1 MKKRRNNKNGNNKST
16 KDNKIYN
23 RSESSTEGNY
33 FQQEA
38 KMTSNTNSSSN
49 SNTKQKKSSD
59 TCNYAL
65 LLLLY
70 TIQGVPLGLSA
81 SIPFLIQQRLAASG
95 AASYNSQAIFS
106 FATWPFSLKL
116 LWAPIVDALYIKR
129 IGRRKTW
136 LCPIQFIAG
145 CVLLF
150 GSDDIERQ
158 LIGNNENEE
167 FHVQGITIYF
177 FTLYFLMATQDIA
190 VDGWALTML
199 SKENRGKGPVC
210 NSIGQNIGYFISF
223 VGFLALNDVDSSENL
238 WRPLFRMESAPGVPL
253 VTLSSFMKFMGIF
266 IISITIIVALFKT
279 EVEDIHD
286 KKDKDYSYTPIHN
299 EKEDLD
305 HDNNSNNV
313 DGCGDDEPAE
323 LDASE
328 IGILETYQRL
338 WAVCR
343 LPSVRSLFLILL
355 TYRFPTALSDNVK
368 FLKAVEYGLSKQTT
382 ALLSPA
388 IMLPLAIAVP
398 IVAAKLWHG
407 HPLTQFL
414 TAYKLRVTLVP
425 IFDIMMLLSIKS
437 FRDKKLLFWV
447 SIVMSTSLQA
457 IMNSLQF
464 NAQMTFFASRVDPA
478 IGGSYMTLLNT
489 AANLGGTWPSS
500 IVMYLMGRMS
510 TSGNDGYFS
519 LQFILSLLGLIWIY
533 LLGSK
538 VIQIAKLPETA
549 WRTTY
554 FKKWAL
560 EHNHSIGASVRN
572 LLQRTV
578 SSFVERGGKTSTTNS
593 ENTKVI

>member
-1 MKKRRNNKNGNNKST
+1 MPTQSKSINRQSPVEGNHNQQKTKN
-16 KDNKIYN
+16 IYN
-23 RSESSTEGNY
+23 
-33 FQQEA
+33 
-38 KMTSNTNSSSN
+38 
-49 SNTKQKKSSD
+49 NTKRSNPSD
-59 TCNYAL
+59 TFNYAL

-70 TIQGVPLGLSA
+70 TIQGIPLGLSA
-81 SIPFLIQQRLAASG
+81 SIPFLIQQRLSG
-95 AASYNSQAIFS
+95 SKTSYNSQAIFS

-116 LWAPIVDALYIKR
+116 LWAPIVDACYIKR

-145 CVLLF
+145 CILLF

-158 LIGNNENEE
+158 LMGNEE
-167 FHVQGITIYF
+167 FHVQGITMYF

-238 WRPLFRMESAPGVPL
+238 WRPLFGMESAPGMPL
-253 VTLSSFMKFMGIF
+253 VSLASFMKGMGFF
-266 IISITIIVALFKT
+266 IISITVIVGIFKSEADHT
-279 EVEDIHD
+279 YSQLNKKED
-286 KKDKDYSYTPIHN
+286 KKI
-299 EKEDLD
+299 
-305 HDNNSNNV
+305 
-313 DGCGDDEPAE
+313 DDDDDPPE

-343 LPSVRSLFLILL
+343 LPAVRSLFLILL

-398 IVAAKLWHG
+398 IVAAKVWHG

-414 TAYKLRVTLVP
+414 TAYKFRVTLVP
-425 IFDIMMLLSIKS
+425 LFDVMMLLSIKS
-437 FRDKKLLFWV
+437 FRDNDNIHHSGIERILFWF
-447 SIVMSTSLQA
+447 SIIMSTSLQA

-464 NAQMTFFASRVDPA
+464 NAQMSFFSQKVDPA

-500 IVMYLMGRMS
+500 VVMYLVGRM
-510 TSGNDGYFS
+510 TIPPTCNTINGEEVCTGGKDGYFP
-519 LQFILSLLGLIWIY
+519 LQTILSLLGLLWIY

-538 VIQIAKLPETA
+538 VVHIAKLPENS
-549 WRTTY
+549 WRTRY
-554 FKKWAL
+554 FKAWAL
-560 EHNHSIGASVRN
+560 EHSASFNAVRSF
-572 LLQRTV
+572 LLKSV
-578 SSFVERGGKTSTTNS
+578 SFMERGENDNVQKTNDS
-593 ENTKVI
+593 KVI